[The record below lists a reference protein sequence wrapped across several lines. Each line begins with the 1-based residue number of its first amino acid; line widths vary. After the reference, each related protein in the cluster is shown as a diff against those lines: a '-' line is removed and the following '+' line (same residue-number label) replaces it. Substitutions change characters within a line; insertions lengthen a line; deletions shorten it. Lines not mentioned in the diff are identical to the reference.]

1 MSNRIRFFFNDVQ
14 INLRDRTI
22 LKLFLASL
30 FKREKH
36 SIDFLNIIFCTDERL
51 LQINSDFLK
60 HHYYTDII
68 TFHYASAD
76 QPIQAELYISVD
88 RVRENANSLGVTLYS
103 ELHRVIFHG
112 SLHLCGYGDKTSQQI
127 KKMREREDY
136 YLRLYF
142 SKRKQI

>member
-1 MSNRIRFFFNDVQ
+1 MSNRIRFFFNDVH
-14 INLRDRTI
+14 ISLRERTL
-22 LKLFLASL
+22 LKLFIGTL
-30 FKREKH
+30 FRKEKR
-36 SIDFLNIIFCTDERL
+36 SIDYLNIIFCTDERL
-51 LQINSDFLK
+51 FQINRDFLN

-76 QPIQAELYISVD
+76 QPIAAELYISVD
-88 RVRENANSLGVTLYS
+88 RVRENAKSLGVTLYS

-112 SLHLCGYGDKTSQQI
+112 CLHLCGYGDKTSQQI

-142 SKRKQI
+142 SKRKYT

>member
-14 INLRDRTI
+14 ISLRDRML
-22 LKLFLASL
+22 LKLFIASI
-30 FKREKH
+30 FRKEKRTL
-36 SIDFLNIIFCTDERL
+36 DYLNIIFCTDEKL
-51 LQINSDFLK
+51 LKINGDFLN

-68 TFHYASAD
+68 TFHYASAE
-76 QPIQAELYISVD
+76 QPIQAELYISTD
-88 RVRENANSLGVTLYS
+88 RVRENAKNLSVTLYS

-112 SLHLCGYGDKTSQQI
+112 CLHLCGYGDKTSQQI

-142 SKRKQI
+142 TKSK